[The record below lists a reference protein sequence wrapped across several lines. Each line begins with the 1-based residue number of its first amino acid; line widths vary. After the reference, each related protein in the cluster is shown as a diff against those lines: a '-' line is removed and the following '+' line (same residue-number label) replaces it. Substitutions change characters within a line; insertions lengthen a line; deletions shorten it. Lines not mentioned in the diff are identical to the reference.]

1 MYFKKL
7 KQSDIGTLNRL
18 PKFTKLKRKGEGGFR
33 IKQKKIKKNPLVSI
47 ITVTLN
53 SERYLEDTLESIQKQ
68 TMKNY
73 EHIIIDGG
81 SKDSTLDI
89 IKKHSKK
96 ISYWVSESD
105 KGIYDAF
112 NKGLL
117 LAKGKYIGF
126 VNSDDL
132 LTNDG
137 TPTFNVSNLTSGAPE
152 TIATNDWL
160 ILFEAG
166 VRFDSV
172 QVSSDNESVTIG
184 DARDLAS
191 APNSYPITFKTR
203 DQAGNLSDATA
214 AVNITID
221 KDAPATGEVLDLQ
234 AAFDTGISDVDDIT
248 NATEP
253 VFTLSGLAPTGNSSI
268 NLYYQRTSNPV
279 VDTFLFFSISFYA
292 TGVPWVTLSLGDLAV
307 KILVAIIMLI
317 PFRMLLK
324 IIKPI
329 KV

>member
-33 IKQKKIKKNPLVSI
+33 IKQKKVKKNPLVSI

-132 LTNDG
+132 LTKKSLHILSKYIKKNPKLDFFFG
-137 TPTFNVSNLTSGAPE
+137 SVKKHWGVLHGFKPWKIFFSLSFYTSHSTGFYIKKDSAQKLGFYNLNYRYLSDFDYLYRMIVGMKMKGMATKKKELFGYFRRGGFSSNVKFK
-152 TIATNDWL
+152 DH
-160 ILFEAG
+160 LFEDYNIRINNKQNKLF
-166 VRFDSV
+166 VIF
-172 QVSSDNESVTIG
+172 
-184 DARDLAS
+184 
-191 APNSYPITFKTR
+191 
-203 DQAGNLSDATA
+203 
-214 AVNITID
+214 ITI
-221 KDAPATGEVLDLQ
+221 
-234 AAFDTGISDVDDIT
+234 
-248 NATEP
+248 
-253 VFTLSGLAPTGNSSI
+253 
-268 NLYYQRTSNPV
+268 Y
-279 VDTFLFFSISFYA
+279 
-292 TGVPWVTLSLGDLAV
+292 
-307 KILVAIIMLI
+307 
-317 PFRMLLK
+317 K
-324 IIKPI
+324 IIKNFHRLR
-329 KV
+329 